1 MKTWYKDWFGVDYK
15 IDGKYQLMMG
25 DLNSLNGKEL
35 DKNYISGMIMHH
47 QGAIQMAQ
55 KILTLTS
62 KNELKNLANNIITIQ
77 NAEIATLKNW
87 MMSKYNDHTMMGM

>member
-1 MKTWYKDWFGVDYK
+1 LFGVEYK
-15 IDGKYQLMMG
+15 NDGNYMPMMG
-25 DLNSLNGKEL
+25 DLNILNGKNL
-35 DKNYISGMIMHH
+35 DKTYTSGMIMHH

-62 KNELKNLANNIITIQ
+62 KTELKNLANNIITTQ
-77 NAEIATLKNW
+77 NTEIATLKNW